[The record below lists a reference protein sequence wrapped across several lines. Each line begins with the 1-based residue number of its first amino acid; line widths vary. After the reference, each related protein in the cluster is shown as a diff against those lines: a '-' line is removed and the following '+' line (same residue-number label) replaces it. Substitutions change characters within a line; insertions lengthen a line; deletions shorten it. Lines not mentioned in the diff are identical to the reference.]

1 MDTANIFEL
10 IGYSASI
17 MVATSL
23 TMRSLLKLRLINLV
37 GSFLFVVYGLLIG
50 AWPVVVLNGFTML
63 VNLYYLQQMQRKSTV
78 AFTPNAAS

>member
-17 MVATSL
+17 LVATSL

-37 GSFLFVVYGLLIG
+37 GSLLFVVYGLLIG

-63 VNLYYLQQMQRKSTV
+63 TNLYYLQQMQRNSTV
-78 AFTPNAAS
+78 AFTLNTAS